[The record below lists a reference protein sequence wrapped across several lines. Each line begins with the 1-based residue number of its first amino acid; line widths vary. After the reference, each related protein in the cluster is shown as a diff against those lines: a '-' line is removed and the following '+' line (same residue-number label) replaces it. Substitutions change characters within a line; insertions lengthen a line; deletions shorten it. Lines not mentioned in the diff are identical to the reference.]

1 MRTFLTPL
9 ALATTLL
16 VGAAA
21 PAWADFWDGIAA
33 YEAGDYATAL
43 KEFRPLAAQGHVL
56 SQNNLGAMYFDGR
69 GVPQDDAEAVKWYR
83 LAAAQG
89 YALAQANLGIM
100 YGTGQGVPQDYAAA
114 VKWYRLAAAQ
124 GHAVGQINLGAMY
137 DTGLG
142 VPQDYAEAVKL
153 YRLAAEQGYADAQY
167 NLGAMYFDGRGV
179 PQDDAEA
186 VKWYRLAAAQGIEK
200 PPFFARILLFKK
212 PFAIAQHN
220 LALMYHAG
228 RGVPQDY
235 AEAKRSS
242 AGPPCTSISQ
252 VPMRSVLFMP
262 FLDPQL
268 TAYEDEPD
276 FC

>member
-56 SQNNLGAMYFDGR
+56 SQN
-69 GVPQDDAEAVKWYR
+69 
-83 LAAAQG
+83 
-89 YALAQANLGIM
+89 
-100 YGTGQGVPQDYAAA
+100 
-114 VKWYRLAAAQ
+114 
-124 GHAVGQINLGAMY
+124 
-137 DTGLG
+137 
-142 VPQDYAEAVKL
+142 
-153 YRLAAEQGYADAQY
+153 